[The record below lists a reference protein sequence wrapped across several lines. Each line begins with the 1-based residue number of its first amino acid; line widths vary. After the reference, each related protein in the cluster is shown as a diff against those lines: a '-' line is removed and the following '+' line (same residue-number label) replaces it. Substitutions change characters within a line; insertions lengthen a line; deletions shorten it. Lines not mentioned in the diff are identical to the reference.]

1 MCLDTLEN
9 TVKKKLLNA
18 WMKVKMLAV
27 EMAIASHLKDANAI
41 KDSKV
46 TTATSKKL
54 MSAVTLE
61 MDTARMEENAIYTK
75 DVNAQPDFMVNA
87 VKMRQPP
94 ALAIPIPAAVSAN
107 VTK

>member
-1 MCLDTLEN
+1 
-9 TVKKKLLNA
+9 
-18 WMKVKMLAV
+18 MKVKMLAM
-27 EMAIASHLKDANAI
+27 EMAIVSNLKDANAI

-46 TTATSKKL
+46 TTATSKMYISVIQL
-54 MSAVTLE
+54 
-61 MDTARMEENAIYTK
+61 MDTARMEENAIHRK

-94 ALAIPIPAAVSAN
+94 ALANPIPAAVSAN